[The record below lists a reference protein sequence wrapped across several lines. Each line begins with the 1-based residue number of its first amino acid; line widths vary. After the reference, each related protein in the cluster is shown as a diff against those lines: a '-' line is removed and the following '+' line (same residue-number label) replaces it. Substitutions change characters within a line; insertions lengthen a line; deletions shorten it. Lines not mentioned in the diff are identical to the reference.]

1 MSVGSPAA
9 AFAPTPSYTRVTTIA
24 QGGMG
29 YVELVFRREG
39 RFLRWC
45 ARKRLHEQYRSD
57 PTFRSMFMDEARLA
71 GLVRHPNAVGVLDVG
86 VDDDGPFLI
95 MDFVEGVSLSR
106 LIADAV
112 GAGRSIPMQVAVRI
126 CMDAARG
133 LHAAHEV
140 RAEDGT
146 VLRLVHRDVSP
157 QNILVGFDGTVRV
170 TDFGIAKALGNSS
183 RTSAGVLKGNMGY
196 LAPEQLRFE
205 EPDRRSDFFSLGVTL
220 YELLSGRRLYPNKTG
235 FDGTRRILTEPPPD
249 IGEVRNDV
257 PPELCELLFEML
269 AKERDSRP
277 ATAAEI
283 ASRLEGILAV
293 LIAEEG
299 SVTVSDYM
307 SQHFARQCHEQ
318 RAILAAH
325 LKRIESEPAP
335 TLRSLPVAGDPAN
348 GPPTLRLP
356 PPSRTGRNVF
366 IALGFACAA
375 GALGLTWMRNTRPP
389 DVSSLPGGAE
399 QGSAPYPT
407 PTPASST
414 PMSLTPAAT
423 TPPAAVVARSSTAR
437 SADPGGDRGVPPTV
451 NEAMPR
457 AALSPKGNLRP
468 PRTVTTWSRHKAVA
482 KQAARRARAGEN
494 ARSPGNPANSAAG
507 DPTRLAVP
515 LFERWQ

>member
-1 MSVGSPAA
+1 MGSPAA
-9 AFAPTPSYTRVTTIA
+9 LFAPAPSYTGVATIA

-45 ARKRLHEQYRSD
+45 ARKRLHEQFRND
-57 PTFRSMFMDEARLA
+57 PTFRSMFMDEGRLA

-86 VDDDGPFLI
+86 EDEDGPFLI

-106 LIADAV
+106 LIAEAV
-112 GAGRSIPMQVAVRI
+112 SAGRSIPMQVAVRI
-126 CMDAARG
+126 CMDAAQG

-157 QNILVGFDGTVRV
+157 QNILIGFDGTVRV

-249 IGEVRNDV
+249 IGEVRSDV

-277 ATAAEI
+277 ATAVDI

-299 SVTVSDYM
+299 SVTAGDYM
-307 SQHFARQCHEQ
+307 SQHFATQRQEQ

-325 LKRIESEPAP
+325 LKRIESEPVP
-335 TLRSLPVAGDPAN
+335 TLRSIPTTTQSIAAGSGGRGRRKWALGMVVATATAAAGVAFWARQSKDEAATLAAVAAVFAPVPRPATGLAPPTERDHAAPRAAAAGVAGAVAEAA
-348 GPPTLRLP
+348 LP
-356 PPSRTGRNVF
+356 PPPGET
-366 IALGFACAA
+366 AAA
-375 GALGLTWMRNTRPP
+375 GLRAKSPRL
-389 DVSSLPGGAE
+389 
-399 QGSAPYPT
+399 SA
-407 PTPASST
+407 
-414 PMSLTPAAT
+414 
-423 TPPAAVVARSSTAR
+423 RAR
-437 SADPGGDRGVPPTV
+437 SA
-451 NEAMPR
+451 
-457 AALSPKGNLRP
+457 AALKEHR
-468 PRTVTTWSRHKAVA
+468 KVA
-482 KQAARRARAGEN
+482 KRAARRARAEDEN
-494 ARSPGNPANSAAG
+494 NDAERPRNSTNPGH
-507 DPTRLAVP
+507 LAVP
-515 LFERWQ
+515 LFEQWQ

>member
-1 MSVGSPAA
+1 
-9 AFAPTPSYTRVTTIA
+9 
-24 QGGMG
+24 MG

-45 ARKRLHEQYRSD
+45 ARKRLHEPFRND
-57 PTFRSMFMDEARLA
+57 LTFRSMFMDEARLA

-86 VDDDGPFLI
+86 EDDDGPFLI

-106 LIADAV
+106 LIVDAV
-112 GAGRSIPMQVAVRI
+112 NAGRLISMQVAVRI
-126 CMDAARG
+126 CMDAAQG

-146 VLRLVHRDVSP
+146 VLHLVHRDVSP
-157 QNILVGFDGTVRV
+157 QNILIGFDGTVRV

-205 EPDRRSDFFSLGVTL
+205 ELDRRSDFFSLGVTL
-220 YELLSGRRLYPNKTG
+220 YELLSGIRLYPNKTG

-249 IGEVRNDV
+249 IGEVRSDV

-277 ATAAEI
+277 ATAVEI

-299 SVTVSDYM
+299 SVTVGDYM
-307 SQHFARQCHEQ
+307 SQHFAQQCQEQ

-325 LKRIESEPAP
+325 LKRVESEPLPA
-335 TLRSLPVAGDPAN
+335 LRSIPGAVLAVDAPLALQPLRRRGARGLLPGLLVGAAVITAVGAWWVGVRLNAPAAPSDAVPARSSIVERPAPGAAKIPVGIVRLPAADSSPPPGDVAKTAVRALPSSSAARDHRKLAKRIIHHPRRGDPA
-348 GPPTLRLP
+348 
-356 PPSRTGRNVF
+356 RN
-366 IALGFACAA
+366 AA
-375 GALGLTWMRNTRPP
+375 EPKK
-389 DVSSLPGGAE
+389 
-399 QGSAPYPT
+399 T
-407 PTPASST
+407 PI
-414 PMSLTPAAT
+414 
-423 TPPAAVVARSSTAR
+423 
-437 SADPGGDRGVPPTV
+437 DP
-451 NEAMPR
+451 N
-457 AALSPKGNLRP
+457 
-468 PRTVTTWSRHKAVA
+468 
-482 KQAARRARAGEN
+482 
-494 ARSPGNPANSAAG
+494 
-507 DPTRLAVP
+507 RLAVP